1 MARVRTERWVWVM
14 YSVVAW
20 KWMLEGAV
28 RRKKAPLWL
37 GSLQIVLVQYRSS
50 LSGRFKARTCSMLK
64 QNIHA
69 SYLVR
74 SDWPPG
80 KS

>member
-14 YSVVAW
+14 YSVVTW

-50 LSGRFKARTCSMLK
+50 LGDRLK
-64 QNIHA
+64 YAPA
-69 SYLVR
+69 SC
-74 SDWPPG
+74 
-80 KS
+80 

>member
-1 MARVRTERWVWVM
+1 VRTERWVWVM
-14 YSVVAW
+14 GGLVAW

-28 RRKKAPLWL
+28 RRKTAPPWL
-37 GSLQIVLVQYRSS
+37 EGLQIVLVQYRAS
-50 LSGRFKARTCSMLK
+50 LRDRLMVRMH
-64 QNIHA
+64 HA
-69 SYLVR
+69 EAEHIYMHRS